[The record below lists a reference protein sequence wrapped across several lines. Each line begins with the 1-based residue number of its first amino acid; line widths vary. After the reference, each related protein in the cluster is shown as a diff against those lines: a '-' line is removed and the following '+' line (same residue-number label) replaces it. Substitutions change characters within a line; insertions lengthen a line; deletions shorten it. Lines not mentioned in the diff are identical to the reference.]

1 VLFLIFCQYLLEL
14 LSCILKL
21 FLQLV
26 HAETTGLK
34 FLNNFT
40 FQEWKGLSKLLV
52 EGVEVMLALF
62 DLFSE
67 VKGDHL
73 EFFFEGIE

>member
-1 VLFLIFCQYLLEL
+1 
-14 LSCILKL
+14 
-21 FLQLV
+21 
-26 HAETTGLK
+26 LK